1 MTRESKELEMN
12 ARMNGSKQKDR
23 EAVQVFLSPFRHS
36 DLVGGVPGEDQSAS
50 NPLPSSIR

>member
-36 DLVGGVPGEDQSAS
+36 DLVGGVPGED
-50 NPLPSSIR
+50 